1 MMGLVQSMAILRFDL
16 SWAFRRRCAF
26 CTLWSVGSLMVS
38 DMLVYLKIVDGEK
51 EFVVERWVV
60 EREVMS
66 VARAVEQIPRR
77 TTGFEK
83 TLSSEAKA

>member
-1 MMGLVQSMAILRFDL
+1 
-16 SWAFRRRCAF
+16 
-26 CTLWSVGSLMVS
+26 MVS

-83 TLSSEAKA
+83 TLSSEVKA

>member
-26 CTLWSVGSLMVS
+26 CTLWTVGFVVLS
-38 DMLVYLKIVDGEK
+38 DMSICWWCVDGEE
-51 EFVVERWVV
+51 EFVVGRWVV